1 MDYPTHYWHS
11 LPDGR
16 IQCDLCPRT
25 CKLHED
31 QRGFC
36 FVRQRKNNQVV
47 LTTYGLSTGF
57 CIDPIEKKPL
67 NHFLPGTPVLSFGTA
82 GCNLGCKF
90 CQNWDISASKET
102 AILSQHASSKDIAYT
117 AKKYQCRSV
126 AFTYNEPTIFME
138 YALDVAKE
146 CHQLGIKTVAVT
158 NGYIQA
164 APREEFYAHI
174 DAANVDLKGFT
185 EQFYQKITYS
195 TLQPVLD
202 TLTYLKHHTKVWL
215 EITTLLI
222 PGKNDS
228 EQEIE
233 QLTQWIVNELGV
245 DVPLHFTAFFPA
257 FKMLDVPPTPLETL
271 IKAREIAL
279 KKGLRY
285 VYTGNAYHSEG
296 NNTYCHHCQKVVIAR
311 SGYEISDYHL
321 DAKGQCQ
328 YCHTPCSGV
337 FDNKP
342 GIWGGKRQPITIAR
356 EES

>member
-1 MDYPTHYWHS
+1 MDFPTQYWHK

-16 IQCDLCPRT
+16 IQCDICPRA
-25 CKLHED
+25 CKLKEN

-57 CIDPIEKKPL
+57 CIDPVEKKPL
-67 NHFLPGTPVLSFGTA
+67 NHFLPGTPILSFGTA

-102 AILSQHASSKDIAYT
+102 AILSAKASPEDIAKA
-117 AKKYQCRSV
+117 AKKHHCRSV

-138 YALDVAKE
+138 YAVDTAKE
-146 CHQLGIKTVAVT
+146 CHKLGIKTVAVT
-158 NGYIQA
+158 NGYICA
-164 APREEFYAHI
+164 EPRREFYSHM

-185 EQFYQKITYS
+185 EEFYKKITYS

-202 TLTYLKHHTKVWL
+202 TLVYLKHHTKVWF

-228 EQEIE
+228 NEEIE
-233 QLTQWIVNELGV
+233 KLTQWVVKELGP
-245 DVPLHFTAFFPA
+245 DVPIHFTAFFPA

-271 IKAREIAL
+271 VRARDIAL
-279 KKGLRY
+279 KNGIY
-285 VYTGNAYHSEG
+285 YAYTGNAYNVETSS
-296 NNTYCHHCQKVVIAR
+296 TYCHHCKKCVIKR
-311 SGYEISDYHL
+311 GGYEILDYQL
-321 DAKGQCQ
+321 DKSGKCKF
-328 YCHTPCSGV
+328 CHTPCAGV
-337 FDNKP
+337 FEEKP
-342 GIWGGKRQPITIAR
+342 GDWGSKREPIVI
-356 EES
+356 